1 MNELKDLSFL
11 IEDNAAILEFS
22 EIKRFNKKKLCLWVK
37 QNCGIDLNIDS
48 LFDVHVTRI
57 HEYKR

>member
-37 QNCGIDLNIDS
+37 
-48 LFDVHVTRI
+48 
-57 HEYKR
+57 